1 MSLVPIFKGLS
12 DPVRLRIAHLLA
24 QKKELCV
31 CHITDALSLPQSTVS
46 RHLNTLKSCGLVVA
60 ERRGKWVY
68 YNMTRTDEVT
78 AIADMITNS
87 AVSDQ
92 MLQADLANLKEST
105 C

>member
-1 MSLVPIFKGLS
+1 MLLQLFKGLS

-24 QKKELCV
+24 HSGELCV

-46 RHLNTLKSCGLVVA
+46 RHLNTLKHCGLVVA

-68 YNMTRTDEVT
+68 YCLMDSDDVT
-78 AIADMITNS
+78 TIAKLIKS
-87 AVSDQ
+87 SPISDGQ
-92 MLQADLANLKEST
+92 FEKDISELKKST